1 MKDTLVEQLIYWKN
15 LAELRELSY
24 KQLVA
29 HLKEHHPRVWHGYEQ
44 KVLTSM
50 FPAPWWGLFLQ
61 GREE

>member
-50 FPAPWWGLFLQ
+50 FPE